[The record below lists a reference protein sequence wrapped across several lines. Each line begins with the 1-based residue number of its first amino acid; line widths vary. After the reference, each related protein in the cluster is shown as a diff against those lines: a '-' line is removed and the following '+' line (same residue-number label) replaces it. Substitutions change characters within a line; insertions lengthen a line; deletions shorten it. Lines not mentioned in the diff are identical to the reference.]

1 MMNPIFRECRELI
14 GQIDGLYHEAAL
26 KLNLTD
32 SELNILYVLCV
43 HGPGC
48 LQSTLYKETGMTKS
62 TVNSAVKKMER
73 EGLLCLKPG
82 EKRNT
87 CVYAT
92 ETGEALMEQTV
103 CRLIELEN
111 NIYDAWSPEEQQTFL
126 RLNRDYTEQFRKILE
141 IL

>member
-1 MMNPIFRECRELI
+1 MNPIFRECRELI

-48 LQSTLYKETGMTKS
+48 RQSTFYKETEMSKS

-82 EKRNT
+82 EGRNT

-92 ETGEALMEQTV
+92 DAGNALMNNTV
-103 CRLIELEN
+103 CRLIELEDK
-111 NIYDAWSPEEQQTFL
+111 IYDAWSPEEQQTFL
-126 RLNRDYTEQFRKILE
+126 RLNRDYTERFRKIVESL
-141 IL
+141 